1 MLSETSTKVKL
12 HHNIVSKIPVPQ
24 TQKMNHGDDFFH
36 IVSSSII
43 QFTKA
48 YNETCRETEH
58 MCPFYQLAMGIINHG
73 WRYNWWAH
81 LPFKD
86 VILTAVSPKLTL
98 KAGLHTRF
106 FHGIF
111 AYKGPT
117 KWPSH
122 LNNDNWW
129 TLEHFSI
136 QLEAFKFEHASLG
149 VNEKILWKYWRVCLG
164 KWSSLKLSLCY
175 VGSLRHCY
183 QRCLFACRAGLPCS
197 FLVEGN

>member
-1 MLSETSTKVKL
+1 MLQVEARSKVTIKIIKATHSCNTFMFFKKWFRVLSETSTKVKV

-58 MCPFYQLAMGIINHG
+58 MCPFYQLSMGIINHG
-73 WRYNWWAH
+73 WRYNWWVH
-81 LPFKD
+81 LPFKEL
-86 VILTAVSPKLTL
+86 ILTAVSPKLTL
-98 KAGLHTRF
+98 KPGLHTRF

-136 QLEAFKFEHASLG
+136 QIWACISWTKWKKIMKNIEGFAQ
-149 VNEKILWKYWRVCLG
+149 VNE
-164 KWSSLKLSLCY
+164 
-175 VGSLRHCY
+175 
-183 QRCLFACRAGLPCS
+183 AP
-197 FLVEGN
+197 